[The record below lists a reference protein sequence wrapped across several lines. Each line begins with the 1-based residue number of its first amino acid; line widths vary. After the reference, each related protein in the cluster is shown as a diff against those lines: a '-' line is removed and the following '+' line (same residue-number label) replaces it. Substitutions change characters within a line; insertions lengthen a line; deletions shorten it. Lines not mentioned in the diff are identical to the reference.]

1 MNRHRYPAGSLK
13 GDYIRAGIG
22 LLITAIPLS
31 AGLGLIAGAIFG
43 GLAALFLGFGLR
55 TLARQC
61 TVVFVAPEGIA
72 TELLL
77 FSAPLRRSLR
87 WAEIE
92 DVNLRFFSTERSRSS
107 GWMELTVKGAGTR
120 LKIDSDLEG
129 FETIA
134 KTVADAAE
142 RNGLQL
148 DPMTAENLV
157 GLGLPRPPGLPDRR
171 W

>member
-13 GDYIRAGIG
+13 GDYLRAGIG
-22 LLITAIPLS
+22 LLVTAGPLS

-55 TLARQC
+55 TLARQR

-77 FSAPLRRSLR
+77 FLAPLRRSLR

-92 DVNLRFFSTERSRSS
+92 DGNLRFFSTERSRSS
-107 GWMELTVKGAGTR
+107 GRLALTGQDSEVR
-120 LKIDSDLEG
+120 LNTDSD
-129 FETIA
+129 
-134 KTVADAAE
+134 VAWFYTT
-142 RNGLQL
+142 RR
-148 DPMTAENLV
+148 T
-157 GLGLPRPPGLPDRR
+157 DRVR
-171 W
+171 QAC